1 MFEQIKKRI
10 ENNFATDLKEVSKSI
25 STAKEFKNSYNGLD
39 IKDRDGKTT
48 RYLYQIGITELQAQ
62 KTLKEQKEIIL
73 KKYIKQSDKKKE
85 KILKKLQTV
94 EEVDIIP
101 KRIDINVNWKKSATW
116 GANPTAESWTN
127 YGYFESSSI
136 GGCGYDK
143 ESTATAE
150 VFNQDK
156 SILKLLYIE
165 FEKYLKKNKTMLK
178 HKGNINGR
186 EFCEYGCSCY
196 YLPEFDGGVGFN
208 SHRWILEKLGYKCIA
223 ESHPRM
229 ADTYHFERCKD
240 AKK

>member
-10 ENNFATDLKEVSKSI
+10 ENGFITDIKEVKKHI
-25 STAKEFKNSYNGLD
+25 STAKEFKNGYNRLEIINKDGEPVCYLGD
-39 IKDRDGKTT
+39 IF
-48 RYLYQIGITELQAQ
+48 ITELQAK
-62 KTLKEQKEIIL
+62 KTLTEQKEIIL
-73 KKYIKQSDKKKE
+73 KKYIKQQDKKKE
-85 KILKKLQTV
+85 KILNKLKAV
-94 EEVDIIP
+94 EEIEETP

-116 GANPTAESWTN
+116 GANPTAEMWAN
-127 YGYFESSSI
+127 GYFESSSI

-143 ESTATAE
+143 ESTATAQ
-150 VFNQDK
+150 VLNQDK

-178 HKGNINGR
+178 HKGYINGR

-196 YLPEFDGGVGFN
+196 HLPEFDGGVGFN
-208 SHRWILEKLGYKCIA
+208 CHRWILSKLGYKCIA

>member
-1 MFEQIKKRI
+1 MK
-10 ENNFATDLKEVSKSI
+10 
-25 STAKEFKNSYNGLD
+25 D
-39 IKDRDGKTT
+39 IKNRKTT
-48 RYLYQIGITELQAQ
+48 RLQGFDYNRSGAFFLTVCTENRRCVLSKVVGTGVPDGPSIELLPYGKIA
-62 KTLKEQKEIIL
+62 E
-73 KKYIKQSDKKKE
+73 KYIKQLDKKKE

-94 EEVDIIP
+94 AEVDTIP